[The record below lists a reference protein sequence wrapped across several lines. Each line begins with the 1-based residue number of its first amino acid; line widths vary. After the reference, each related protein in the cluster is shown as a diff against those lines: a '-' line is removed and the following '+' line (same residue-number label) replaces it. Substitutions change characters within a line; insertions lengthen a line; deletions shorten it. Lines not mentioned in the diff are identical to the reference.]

1 MIRTREDY
9 RNYLEADRLALGC
22 AGGLREWLRNDIWR
36 FQRLLRK
43 AEYRRNT
50 ASGLIGR
57 LLAQL
62 TERRLDRMG
71 RLLGF
76 TIPVNVFGPGLSIA
90 HRGTIVVNEHARIG
104 AHCRIHVCVNIGASI
119 RDGRAAP
126 RIGDHCYI
134 GPGVKMYGDIV
145 LADDIT
151 IGANAVVN
159 DSFTDPS
166 ITIAG
171 VPARKIADVGTKANR
186 PVG

>member
-1 MIRTREDY
+1 MIRTRDDY
-9 RNYLEADRLALGC
+9 LRFLEADRRALGC
-22 AGGLREWLRNDIWR
+22 GGRRDRFRHEIWR
-36 FQRLLRK
+36 FQRQLRK
-43 AEYRRNT
+43 AEFLRNSAT
-50 ASGLIGR
+50 GPLGR
-57 LLAQL
+57 LRAKWA
-62 TERRLDRMG
+62 EWRLDRLG
-71 RLLGF
+71 RTLGF

-104 AHCRIHVCVNIGASI
+104 ANCRIHVCVNIGASI
-119 RDGRAAP
+119 SDGRAAP

-134 GPGVKMYGDIV
+134 GPGVKMYGGIE

-159 DSFTDPS
+159 RSFTDPS

-186 PVG
+186 PKA